1 MGSND
6 NELRLPQA
14 SPAGDKSQDHRRDR
28 MKLLFI
34 SPPRVVSLWI
44 HQVSYLIDAAEYDSS
59 HLLRP
64 PIEWSCVLHMSFICV
79 TLRYLRSPVGGMIS
93 SSGLNDD
100 F

>member
-44 HQVSYLIDAAEYDSS
+44 HQVSYLIFCGLQSS
-59 HLLRP
+59 G
-64 PIEWSCVLHMSFICV
+64 VASFICHS
-79 TLRYLRSPVGGMIS
+79 YASP
-93 SSGLNDD
+93 
-100 F
+100 